1 LRFSGKPLPLQFREE
16 VSKQG
21 NSNTYNTPFPT
32 EFTPDRRA
40 FTQDKI
46 MDGILSFILFL
57 IIGFYV
63 AGLIGRV
70 LLRRWI
76 MRKQKEFEQG
86 GNPFFRTYTW
96 SSGSQTRNDSQPKPE
111 GKITVEQTRVTE
123 KRVSGEVGDY
133 VDYEEIKESK

>member
-1 LRFSGKPLPLQFREE
+1 
-16 VSKQG
+16 
-21 NSNTYNTPFPT
+21 
-32 EFTPDRRA
+32 
-40 FTQDKI
+40 

-86 GNPFFRTYTW
+86 GNPFFRAYTW
-96 SSGSQTRNDSQPKPE
+96 SSGNQTRNDSQRKPE
-111 GKITVEQTRVTE
+111 GKVTVEQTRVTE

-133 VDYEEIKESK
+133 VDYEEIKESI

>member
-1 LRFSGKPLPLQFREE
+1 
-16 VSKQG
+16 
-21 NSNTYNTPFPT
+21 
-32 EFTPDRRA
+32 
-40 FTQDKI
+40 

-96 SSGSQTRNDSQPKPE
+96 SSGSQPRNDSQRKPE
-111 GKITVEQTRVTE
+111 GKVTVEQTRVTE

>member
-1 LRFSGKPLPLQFREE
+1 
-16 VSKQG
+16 
-21 NSNTYNTPFPT
+21 
-32 EFTPDRRA
+32 
-40 FTQDKI
+40 

-86 GNPFFRTYTW
+86 GNPFFRAYTW

-111 GKITVEQTRVTE
+111 GKVTVEQTRVTE

>member
-1 LRFSGKPLPLQFREE
+1 
-16 VSKQG
+16 
-21 NSNTYNTPFPT
+21 
-32 EFTPDRRA
+32 
-40 FTQDKI
+40 
-46 MDGILSFILFL
+46 MDGILSVILFL

-96 SSGSQTRNDSQPKPE
+96 SSGSQTRNDSQRKPE
-111 GKITVEQTRVTE
+111 GKVTVEQTRVTE

>member
-1 LRFSGKPLPLQFREE
+1 
-16 VSKQG
+16 
-21 NSNTYNTPFPT
+21 
-32 EFTPDRRA
+32 
-40 FTQDKI
+40 

-86 GNPFFRTYTW
+86 GNPFVRAYTW
-96 SSGSQTRNDSQPKPE
+96 SSGNQTRNDSQRKPE
-111 GKITVEQTRVTE
+111 GKVTVEQTRVTE

>member
-1 LRFSGKPLPLQFREE
+1 MRFSGKPLPLQFREE

-76 MRKQKEFEQG
+76 MRKQKDQGEQIDFWG
-86 GNPFFRTYTW
+86 YTLSDIRATGYGIYNRSRDKTYKLIQRLRYK
-96 SSGSQTRNDSQPKPE
+96 G
-111 GKITVEQTRVTE
+111 EQ
-123 KRVSGEVGDY
+123 KQG
-133 VDYEEIKESK
+133 

>member
-1 LRFSGKPLPLQFREE
+1 
-16 VSKQG
+16 
-21 NSNTYNTPFPT
+21 
-32 EFTPDRRA
+32 
-40 FTQDKI
+40 

-86 GNPFFRTYTW
+86 GNPFFRAYTW
-96 SSGSQTRNDSQPKPE
+96 SGNQTRNDSQRKPE
-111 GKITVEQTRVTE
+111 GKVTVEQTRVTE

>member
-1 LRFSGKPLPLQFREE
+1 
-16 VSKQG
+16 
-21 NSNTYNTPFPT
+21 
-32 EFTPDRRA
+32 
-40 FTQDKI
+40 

-111 GKITVEQTRVTE
+111 GKVTVEQTRVTE

>member
-1 LRFSGKPLPLQFREE
+1 
-16 VSKQG
+16 
-21 NSNTYNTPFPT
+21 
-32 EFTPDRRA
+32 
-40 FTQDKI
+40 

-86 GNPFFRTYTW
+86 GNPFFR